1 MVRTSGGWGAVGM
14 GSLALGYF
22 LFYAPY
28 SALAK
33 VLSQGRFPGAR
44 GPVSGLEILP
54 VTALGTVVG
63 VGLFLGLSGWWRH
76 ARRRRVLGAELPWA
90 GRETLAAA
98 FWHAIIIGTT
108 TLNYTF
114 AGVSIL
120 FMLLLLRGG
129 VLILSPLVDTARGRE
144 VRRSSWIDLGL
155 SLAAVAVALA
165 DVDHYDLS
173 LAAALSLVAYL
184 GGYVGRFSIMERQAK
199 SGDPEVN
206 RRYFVEEQMAS
217 SPWLVVLLAAAA
229 LLAPGEAGHELR
241 RGFSSFAATP
251 AALPAFLIGLL
262 YAGLSAFGSLIYVDR
277 REYTHCVPLNRCAS
291 LLAGVAASYALT
303 LLIGLSPPSL
313 PQLAAGGLVVIA
325 LLVLSL
331 PAPASGTARP
341 EPGGRLFL
349 FVCSGNTCRS
359 PMAEA
364 IARAE
369 LAARFGRRPPLQVLS
384 AGLSVRDGAP
394 MTAEAEVALRSLA
407 VEPGRHRARPLT
419 PELVQRAEAVYCM
432 TASQREAVL
441 SMLPEAAGK
450 TACVDPE
457 GDVPDPIGS
466 ALAAYESCAKRLRE
480 LVRCR
485 LDERLAEA

>member
-1 MVRTSGGWGAVGM
+1 M

-33 VLSQGRFPGAR
+33 VLSQGRLVGVR
-44 GPVSGLEILP
+44 GPVPGLEILP
-54 VTALGTVVG
+54 VTALGTLVG
-63 VGLFLGLSGWWRH
+63 VALFLGFSGWWRY
-76 ARRRRVLGAELPWA
+76 ARRCRVRGAELPWI
-90 GRETLAAA
+90 GPGILAAS
-98 FWHAIIIGTT
+98 FWHALIIGTT

-114 AGVSIL
+114 AGASIL
-120 FMLLLLRGG
+120 FMLLLMRGG
-129 VLILSPLVDTARGRE
+129 VLILSPLIDKARGRE
-144 VRRSSWIDLGL
+144 VRRTSWIALGL

-173 LAAALSLVAYL
+173 LGAVLSLAAYL
-184 GGYVGRFSIMERQAK
+184 AGYGGRFSIMERQAK
-199 SGDPEVN
+199 SADPEVN

-217 SPWLVVLLAAAA
+217 SPWLVFLLATAA
-229 LLAPGEAGHELR
+229 LLPGQAGHELR
-241 RGFSSFAATP
+241 QGFLSVATAP
-251 AALPAFLIGLL
+251 AALPAFVIGLL

-303 LLIGLSPPSL
+303 LLAGLPPPSR
-313 PQLAAGGLVVIA
+313 PQLAAAGCVIAALVV
-325 LLVLSL
+325 LSRS
-331 PAPASGTARP
+331 ATNDEAAA
-341 EPGGRLFL
+341 EGRLFL

-359 PMAEA
+359 PMAET

-384 AGLSVRDGAP
+384 AGLSVRGGAP
-394 MTAEAEVALRSLA
+394 MTSEAVVALRALG
-407 VEPGRHRARPLT
+407 VEPGRHHARPLT
-419 PELVQRAEAVYCM
+419 PELVERAEAVYCM
-432 TASQREAVL
+432 TAGQREAIL
-441 SMLPEAAGK
+441 RRHPRAAGK

-466 ALAAYESCAKRLRE
+466 ALAVYESCARRLQE
-480 LVRCR
+480 LVPCR
-485 LDERLAEA
+485 LAERLAEA

>member
-1 MVRTSGGWGAVGM
+1 MGG
-14 GSLALGYF
+14 LALGYF

-33 VLSQGRFPGAR
+33 VLSQGRLPGVR
-44 GPVSGLEILP
+44 GPVPGLEILP
-54 VTALGTVVG
+54 ITALGTVVG
-63 VGLFLGLSGWWRH
+63 VGLFLGLSGWWRQ
-76 ARRRRVLGAELPWA
+76 ARRRRVLGVELPWV
-90 GRETLAAA
+90 GRETFAAA

-120 FMLLLLRGG
+120 FVLLLMRGG
-129 VLILSPLVDTARGRE
+129 VLILSPVVDKARGRE
-144 VRRSSWIDLGL
+144 VRRTSWIALAL

-173 LAAALSLVAYL
+173 LAAALSLTAYL

-229 LLAPGEAGHELR
+229 LLPVDAAHELR
-241 RGFSSFAATP
+241 RGFVSFAATP
-251 AALPAFLIGLL
+251 AALPAFFIGLL

-303 LLIGLSPPSL
+303 FLAGLPPPSL
-313 PQLAAGGLVVIA
+313 PQLAAGGLVVVA
-325 LLVLSL
+325 LVVLSL
-331 PAPASGTARP
+331 PSPAPESVGM
-341 EPGGRLFL
+341 EPGARLFL

-369 LAARFGRRPPLQVLS
+369 LTARFGQRPPLQVLS

-394 MTAEAEVALRSLA
+394 MTSEAAVALRALG

-419 PELVQRAEAVYCM
+419 PELVRCAEAVYCM
-432 TASQREAVL
+432 TVSQREAVL
-441 SMLPEAAGK
+441 RMLPEAAAK
-450 TACVDPE
+450 TVCVDPE
-457 GDVPDPIGS
+457 GEIPDPIGS
-466 ALAAYESCAKRLRE
+466 ALAVYESCASRLQT
-480 LVRCR
+480 LVRRR
-485 LDERLAEA
+485 LAERLAEA